1 MEIYLLRHGIAE
13 DPRPGT
19 KDADRALTAE
29 GKKRLRE
36 VLLVARGAGLKPE
49 LILTSPYRRARE
61 TAEVAA
67 NVLEYDGE
75 LTPCPTLTP
84 MAGPREAWE
93 DIKTFRNSESLLLVS
108 HEPLTG
114 MLIGFLLGAP
124 QLAVDVKKSSITRID
139 VESFGMNPHGVLRWM
154 LTPKIAGVLAD

>member
-13 DPRPGT
+13 DPRPGM

-29 GKKRLRE
+29 GKKKLRE
-36 VLLVARGAGLKPE
+36 VLQVAKAAGMKPQ

-61 TAEVAA
+61 TAEAAVA
-67 NVLEYDGE
+67 VLGYGGE

-84 MAGPREAWE
+84 MSDPREAWG
-93 DIKTFRNSESLLLVS
+93 DIKAFKDSESLLLAS

-114 MLIGFLLGAP
+114 MLIGFLLGTP
-124 QLAVDVKKSSITRID
+124 NLAVDVKKGSITRVD
-139 VESFGMNPHGVLRWM
+139 VVNFGVNPRGVLRWM
-154 LTPKIAGVLAD
+154 LTPKIAGVLKV